1 MPGSVSPCPFWGKG
15 GGVLGNSDPKLA
27 PSYIILP
34 WGQPLCTGPDTSGER
49 DLLSFGPSS
58 CRPRHPPP
66 SLGLAARRSSDSC
79 VSSLCLRQRVC
90 FF

>member
-1 MPGSVSPCPFWGKG
+1 MPGSVSLCPFWGKG